1 MSLHR
6 VNPRRDA
13 NEPEI
18 RARFAMHG
26 WHTEQVSGK
35 GMPDL
40 MVWAGTRNERDA
52 QFAIHCGA
60 LRTYLV
66 DVKMPKGGFMP
77 AQEKKWAE
85 LAAKG
90 IPVYVA
96 RTEADVDAI
105 VAGTAEPWRP
115 SRADELRS
123 TASRVFAFPSPRSNR
138 RRKS

>member
-6 VNPRRDA
+6 VNPKRDA

-18 RARFAMHG
+18 RARFAHHG
-26 WHTEQVSGK
+26 WQTEQLSGA

-40 MVWAGTRNERDA
+40 LAVVWSTRDSQVNPWRLMV
-52 QFAIHCGA
+52 
-60 LRTYLV
+60 LV
-66 DVKMPKGGFMP
+66 DVKERKGKPTP

-96 RTEADVDAI
+96 RTEVDVDAI

-115 SRADELRS
+115 
-123 TASRVFAFPSPRSNR
+123 TPSPAAVYIAMEQASMKRERDQRAMGR
-138 RRKS
+138 RRRGV